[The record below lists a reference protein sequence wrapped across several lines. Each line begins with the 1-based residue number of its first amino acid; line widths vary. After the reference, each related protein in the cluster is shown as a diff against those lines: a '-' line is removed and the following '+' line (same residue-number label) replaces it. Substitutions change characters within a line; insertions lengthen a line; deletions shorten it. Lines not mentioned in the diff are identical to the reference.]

1 MLIFYIWKVRGSGMS
16 INICYAVIYILE
28 ACILWQY
35 CRNLFSPKHTR
46 HKEAM
51 CLFLGY
57 FILFIGS
64 FFENPQLNLAL
75 FFLVNLICI
84 FIIYQLRLL
93 TALFHSLFIT
103 ISMFLC
109 EACVW
114 AILSYFIPDF
124 YEKSTYFRNLV
135 ILSVISKL
143 LYFLI
148 LQCTSIY
155 IKQRIARELSF
166 SKNTLFLNIIPLL
179 SAFIA
184 LVLATVCT
192 KVSLPF
198 ILDVLISISAI
209 LLLAINIFLAW
220 FHTSTQEKNQQF
232 LEMQLLMQKE
242 YDTALYFDAL
252 HQQDEKQKIL
262 IHDIRKHLLSIAEL
276 NEKGDTK
283 KIAAYI
289 NQIIQSSDLQNSVR
303 ICNNDLLNT
312 ILYRIRQ
319 QCKAS
324 GTSFLTDIRSGCA
337 DFLSEYDMTALFSN
351 LLDNATDATK
361 NIPDSYI
368 ELSVTPHSN
377 NKIIITMVNSC
388 RKNPFS
394 KNSRRLTT
402 TKKNTLRHGYG
413 MKSIQRVVDK
423 YDGDSRFYFNEE
435 NYTFHTVL
443 ILNRT
448 QFEDK

>member
-1 MLIFYIWKVRGSGMS
+1 MS

-28 ACILWQY
+28 SCILWQY
-35 CRNLFSPKHTR
+35 CRNFFSSKYTNQQ
-46 HKEAM
+46 EAM
-51 CLFLGY
+51 FLFLGY
-57 FILFIGS
+57 SVLFAGS

-84 FIIYQLRLL
+84 FIIYQLRLF

-103 ISMFLC
+103 ISMFLS

-114 AILSYFIPDF
+114 AVLSHFIPDF
-124 YEKSTYFRNLV
+124 YENSTYFRNLV

-148 LQCTSIY
+148 LQSVSIY
-155 IKQRIARELSF
+155 IKQRITMELSF
-166 SKNTLFLNIIPLL
+166 NKSTLFLNIIPLL

-184 LVLATVCT
+184 VVLMTVCT
-192 KVSLPF
+192 KFSLSF
-198 ILDVLISISAI
+198 FLDVLICISVL

-232 LEMQLLMQKE
+232 LEMQLLLQKE

-262 IHDIRKHLLSIAEL
+262 IHDIRRHLLSIAEL
-276 NEKGDTK
+276 NEKGDSK

-303 ICNNDLLNT
+303 ICDNNLLNT
-312 ILYRIRQ
+312 ILYRVKQ
-319 QCKAS
+319 QCKSS
-324 GTSFLTDIRSGCA
+324 GTSFLTDIRSGCI
-337 DFLSEYDMTALFSN
+337 DFLTEYDMTALFSN
-351 LLDNATDATK
+351 LLDNAIDATK
-361 NIPDSYI
+361 NIPNSFV
-368 ELSVTPHSN
+368 ELNVTPHSDK
-377 NKIIITMVNSC
+377 KIIITMINSC

-394 KNSRRLTT
+394 KNNRLLTT
-402 TKKNTLRHGYG
+402 TKKNKLRHGYG
-413 MKSIQRVVDK
+413 MKSIKRVVDK
-423 YDGDSRFYFNEE
+423 YDGDSRFYFDEE

-443 ILNRT
+443 ILKKIPPRYN
-448 QFEDK
+448 